1 MNAVRTGILYKRV
14 STEDQ
19 GKHGYSLANQDE
31 KGREYAA
38 RNNINILAV
47 FEDQF
52 SGESLERPCI
62 NEALDFCSSTHVDVV
77 IIHDVDRLSRD
88 MNHHAMLEIQFEGR
102 GTKIMY
108 VLGDHNDDSPES
120 NTIRNIKKVFSE
132 YENKQRRKRLTEGK
146 KTKVKSGKVIVGAR
160 PPYGYTCENALL
172 VIDPEEAEVV
182 KKVFNLLLTG
192 HSTRVIAKLLH
203 EEGIPT
209 RGDKNCAVKKYS
221 EFAVWNPASIKRI
234 IVNKVYTGEWYW
246 GKTRLVKVNGKK
258 KQVAQPKSEWIK
270 VDIPRI
276 IDDETFE
283 KAQKQLDANWRRS
296 KRNTHHQYL
305 LQGHLFCSCGRKC
318 TCGFRHTNLN
328 YRCPVRKASTD
339 WQKPCPTG
347 FYSNAK
353 DLEHTVWHAVTE
365 LLLNPEY
372 LKQEIEKQRHKS
384 EEDTRHI
391 RDRLEAVKSAITDTK
406 RKLRIV
412 IDQMLDSDPTEAT
425 INEVFNEKKTALSK
439 TLKGLEAEQTQIEQT
454 ISESTITTSEE
465 ESLMRLTDELR
476 RDLDNI
482 SFEKKRRVLQVLQI
496 RVQVLDRKVVKLS
509 SIVPFVSVG
518 HNEVDLIF
526 MAPSSKSKIPR

>member
-1 MNAVRTGILYKRV
+1 MNAVIYTRV

-19 GKHGYSLANQDE
+19 GKHGYSLQSQLEKCQEYAKE
-31 KGREYAA
+31 KGYTV
-38 RNNINILAV
+38 LAT
-47 FEDQF
+47 FEDRF
-52 SGESLERPCI
+52 SGEI
-62 NEALDFCSSTHVDVV
+62 LDRAGMNDCLHFCSQNSVQILIVYD
-77 IIHDVDRLSRD
+77 IDRFSR
-88 MNHHAMLEIQFEGR
+88 NLQHHAILSIQFEER
-102 GTKIMY
+102 GVKIEY
-108 VLGDHNDDSPES
+108 VLGDFNDGSPES
-120 NTIRNIKKVFSE
+120 EMLKNFKKVFSE
-132 YENKQRRKRLTEGK
+132 YENRQRRERLTRGK
-146 KTKVKSGKVIVGAR
+146 NTKVKSGKVIVGAR

-172 VIDPEEAEVV
+172 VIDPEEAEIV

-209 RGDKNCAVKKYS
+209 RGDKSCAVKKYS

-258 KQVAQPKSEWIK
+258 KQVAQPKSEWIR
-270 VDIPRI
+270 VDTPRI

-296 KRNTHHQYL
+296 KRNTHHKYL
-305 LQGHLFCSCGRKC
+305 LQSHLFCSCGRKC

-353 DLEHTVWHAVTE
+353 DLEAVVWNAVTE

-372 LKQEIEKQRHKS
+372 LKVEIENQRQKS
-384 EEDTRHI
+384 EKATKHT

-406 RKLRIV
+406 RKVGILL
-412 IDQMLDSDPTEAT
+412 DQKLDGGFPED
-425 INEVFNEKKTALSK
+425 IIKEKQAQLTK
-439 TLKGLEAEQTQIEQT
+439 TLKQLEVEETQLELT
-454 ISESTITTSEE
+454 ITESTITPAQEQ
-465 ESLMRLTDELR
+465 SLAMLTDELR

-482 SFEKKRRVLQVLQI
+482 SFEKKRLVLQTLQI
-496 RVQVLDRKVVKLS
+496 RVDVLDRKVVKLS
-509 SIVPFVSVG
+509 GLLPFVGVG
-518 HNEVDLIF
+518 HHEVSLDF
-526 MAPSSKSKIPR
+526 MVPSSKSKIPR